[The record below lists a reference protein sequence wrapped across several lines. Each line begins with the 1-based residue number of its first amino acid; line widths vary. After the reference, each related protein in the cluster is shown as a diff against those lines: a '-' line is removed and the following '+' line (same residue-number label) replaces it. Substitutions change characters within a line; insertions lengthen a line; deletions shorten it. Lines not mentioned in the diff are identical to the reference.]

1 MSTDNSYKII
11 KSFKKKIKFYRTQ
24 KKTKFGSLNQ
34 INAYYKGFLKSKGD
48 IIFFLDSDDFFVKSK
63 IKKNLNFYK
72 KNRDVK
78 ILFDLPILKYKN
90 ISVYKK
96 FKQKKFLIS
105 SWPRFSPQSCISLR
119 REYALELF
127 KVIKLSKFKY
137 VWMDFRIILFLKFNK
152 ISVILSYLT
161 YYSN

>member
-1 MSTDNSYKII
+1 MI
-11 KSFKKKIKFYRTQ
+11 FL
-24 KKTKFGSLNQ
+24 LNQ
-34 INAYYKGFLKSKGD
+34 RL
-48 IIFFLDSDDFFVKSK
+48 
-63 IKKNLNFYK
+63 KKNLNFYK

-137 VWMDFRIILFLKFNK
+137 VWMDFRIAIYSFLKFNK

-161 YYSN
+161 YYRQLETLNDKKFSNIF